1 MADRAAL
8 YREILAHDDDVE
20 TQLVLA
26 DALIDRGDP
35 RGRLLAVQRALEL
48 DPWNAD
54 LQRDEVRLID
64 RHADALLGPLALH
77 RYDDGLELTWH
88 RGFVRG
94 AAIDEQHVSSSRLL
108 DELLQIPAVESLAA
122 LRLGHVLDFEGC
134 RACLVA
140 RRPALRRLE
149 YGIDR
154 HGNAVF
160 EEGMVAPLLEVLP
173 TLEAFVGPGGDLGR
187 IRLPNARAFDLRYL
201 RPDLS
206 PLVDADWPRLES
218 LRLAGTA
225 WRYGSVDFRPLLDA
239 LDAKTNLRELAL
251 LEMETWDD
259 DWGEPTPADALV
271 EHLAG
276 SSVLGRLRRFELDGR
291 IGTAGVTAILEAAPR
306 FAHLEELV
314 LTVADVDVDLRDRL
328 ARVAPGVR
336 LHPPR

>member
-1 MADRAAL
+1 MADREAL
-8 YREILAHDDDVE
+8 YREILAHDDDVD

-26 DALIDRGDP
+26 DALIDSGDP

-108 DELLQIPAVESLAA
+108 DELLQIPAVESLSA

-149 YGIDR
+149 YGIDA

-160 EEGMVAPLLEVLP
+160 EEGNLAPLLEVLP
-173 TLEAFVGPGGDLGR
+173 TLEAFVGPSGHLGR
-187 IRLPNARAFDLRYL
+187 IRLPKVRSFDLRYVS
-201 RPDLS
+201 RDLS
-206 PLVDADWPRLES
+206 ALVDAEWPSLES
-218 LRLAGTA
+218 LRLAGRA
-225 WRYGSVDFRPLLDA
+225 DRYDFVDVRPLLDA
-239 LDAKTNLRELAL
+239 LGATTNLRELAL
-251 LEMETWDD
+251 LGMEIWDD
-259 DWGEPTPADALV
+259 DWGDPTPADPLV

-276 SSVLGRLRRFELDGR
+276 SPVLARLRRFELDGR
-291 IGTAGVTAILEAAPR
+291 IGTTGVTAILEAAPA

-328 ARVAPGVR
+328 ARVAPRVR
-336 LHPPR
+336 LHSPR

>member
-1 MADRAAL
+1 MADREAL
-8 YREILAHDDDVE
+8 YREIVAHDDDVD

-26 DALIDRGDP
+26 DALIDLGDP

-64 RHADALLGPLALH
+64 RHADAFLGPLALH

-94 AAIDEQHVSSSRLL
+94 AAIDEHHVASSRLL
-108 DELLQIPAVESLAA
+108 DELLQIPAVEALSA

-149 YGIDR
+149 YGIDAD
-154 HGNAVF
+154 GDAVF
-160 EEGMVAPLLEVLP
+160 EEGTIAPLLEVLP
-173 TLEAFVGPGGDLGR
+173 TLEAFVGPSGHLGR
-187 IRLPNARAFDLRYL
+187 IRLPNVRSFDLRYVS
-201 RPDLS
+201 RDLS
-206 PLVDADWPRLES
+206 ALVDAEWPRLETLRLSSTTLRYEFVDSRPLVDALGANTR
-218 LRLAGTA
+218 
-225 WRYGSVDFRPLLDA
+225 
-239 LDAKTNLRELAL
+239 LRELVL
-251 LEMETWDD
+251 RDVDPWDD
-259 DWGEPTPADALV
+259 DWGEPAPGDLLV
-271 EHLAG
+271 AHLATSPLLAG
-276 SSVLGRLRRFELDGR
+276 LRRFELDGR

-306 FAHLEELV
+306 FAHLEDLV

-328 ARVAPGVR
+328 SRVGPRVR

>member
-1 MADRAAL
+1 MADREAL
-8 YREILAHDDDVE
+8 YREIVAHDDDVD

-26 DALIDRGDP
+26 DALIDLGDP

-64 RHADALLGPLALH
+64 RHADAFLGPLALH

-94 AAIDEQHVSSSRLL
+94 AAIDEHHVASSRLL
-108 DELLQIPAVESLAA
+108 DELLQIPAVEALSA

-154 HGNAVF
+154 HGKAVF
-160 EEGMVAPLLEVLP
+160 EVGMLAPLLEVLP
-173 TLEAFVGPGGDLGR
+173 TLETFVGPGGDLGR
-187 IRLPNARAFDLRYL
+187 IRLPNVRTFDLRYL
-201 RPDLS
+201 SSDLS
-206 PLVDADWPRLES
+206 ALVDAEWPLLES
-218 LRLAGTA
+218 LRLGGTTFD
-225 WRYGSVDFRPLLDA
+225 YGFVDFRPLLDA
-239 LDAKTNLRELAL
+239 LGATPHLRELAL
-251 LEMETWDD
+251 FDMEDWDYAFGD
-259 DWGEPTPADALV
+259 PTPADTLV

-276 SSVLGRLRRFELDGR
+276 SPVLARLRRFELDGR

-306 FAHLEELV
+306 FAHLEDLV

-328 ARVAPGVR
+328 SRVGPRVR